1 MRLIDADE
9 LVKAIE
15 NENPGMSISGTVEKF
30 ARTAQVKM
38 QPTIDA
44 IPVEWIISKAQ
55 DCLVDRY
62 ITGAEMKF
70 IKFLID
76 EWRLSK

>member
-30 ARTAQVKM
+30 ARTTQVKM

-44 IPVEWIISKAQ
+44 IPVEWIISKSQ

-62 ITGAEMKF
+62 ITGTEMKF